1 MNKDYLTSPFNNEN
15 SKQLRE
21 LREKII
27 NSPGMKLMQENQKQ
41 MKRWSDLS
49 PKTNPEFLAMAK
61 MPSYEALNRTI
72 KAQKDLISSTGINYK
87 QNFQLGINKTIQ
99 MDKIRKSLLGL
110 TIPPDIISKSFS
122 LEALNAITEYQRNQL
137 KTQAKFLEKAFNP
150 VNVSELIADVRGM
163 PRKPYDSS
171 LQDFINKSSEEAIFV
186 DNKELTPHSIKD
198 IHNEIVNE
206 PIVKSDTPISN
217 QDIYDL
223 FTSIQDD
230 IKQVKT
236 EIKHSNNSPSR
247 KDELRYDAK
256 NIFISTVTGLISPIF
271 WNISPLLT
279 IYLLVIAYELIDTY
293 FRD

>member
-1 MNKDYLTSPFNNEN
+1 MNKDYLTSPLNDEY
-15 SKQLRE
+15 SRQLRE

-27 NSPGMKLMQENQKQ
+27 NSPGMKIMLENQKQ
-41 MKRWSDLS
+41 MKRWSTLS
-49 PKTNPEFLAMAK
+49 PKINTEILAMTK
-61 MPSYEALNRTI
+61 MPSYEFLNRTI
-72 KAQKDLISSTGINYK
+72 KVQKNLVNSMGINYK
-87 QNFQLGINKTIQ
+87 Q
-99 MDKIRKSLLGL
+99 MDKIRKSLLGP
-110 TIPPDIISKSFS
+110 TTPPDIISKSFS
-122 LEALNAITEYQRNQL
+122 LEALNAITEPQRNQI

-171 LQDFINKSSEEAIFV
+171 LQDFINKFPEEAIFV

-206 PIVKSDTPISN
+206 PIVKPDTPISN

-271 WNISPLLT
+271 WNISPLFT

>member
-1 MNKDYLTSPFNNEN
+1 
-15 SKQLRE
+15 
-21 LREKII
+21 
-27 NSPGMKLMQENQKQ
+27 
-41 MKRWSDLS
+41 
-49 PKTNPEFLAMAK
+49 MAK

-198 IHNEIVNE
+198 IHNEIINE

>member
-1 MNKDYLTSPFNNEN
+1 MNKDYLTSPLNDERLI
-15 SKQLRE
+15 QLSN
-21 LREKII
+21 LREKIMH
-27 NSPGMKLMQENQKQ
+27 SPTLNIMLQNQNHVK
-41 MKRWSDLS
+41 KWSDTLS
-49 PKTNPEFLAMAK
+49 KINPEILAIDK
-61 MPSYEALNRTI
+61 SSSYKFMNRTMI
-72 KAQKDLISSTGINYK
+72 LSKTLESSLNQTTLKKLKKVGNSLLNPAISSRLIANSLSSEAY
-87 QNFQLGINKTIQ
+87 KTI
-99 MDKIRKSLLGL
+99 
-110 TIPPDIISKSFS
+110 
-122 LEALNAITEYQRNQL
+122 TESQRNQL
-137 KTQAKFLEKAFNP
+137 KNKAELLEKTFNP

-171 LQDFINKSSEEAIFV
+171 LQDFINKSSEEALFV
-186 DNKELTPHSIKD
+186 ENKELTSYSIKD
-198 IHNEIVNE
+198 IHNEIINE
-206 PIVKSDTPISN
+206 PIVKPDTPISN

-271 WNISPLLT
+271 WNISPLFT